1 MSLYTN
7 DEWLESSKFPFCA
20 TLYPFYDCEIKEPHS
35 HEFIE
40 IAYIADGSGT
50 HDYRGHRYPIST
62 GDVLVIEPNIE
73 HSYQSNKNVNLLV
86 YNVLMQPS
94 VLSSELEILF
104 NLTPFI
110 DFFFLEPFL
119 RKYVDFQSFFKL
131 NPHEHIDMLFRL
143 NRILKEFEEKEMGY
157 RITIK
162 TLLIEMFIFL
172 SRCYDRRIH
181 KHMISLTSEEEI
193 IRRICEFIQLH
204 HAEPLTLSQ
213 ICQLCGMS
221 TSAFS
226 SKFKHQ
232 VGQTFVE
239 FRNNT
244 RIKVAKELLLKTD
257 DKIIEI
263 ATKTGFDDLSF
274 FNRTFKQEAGMSPGH
289 FRKKHLAMN

>member
-7 DEWLESSKFPFCA
+7 EEWLESSEFSFCT
-20 TLYPFYDCEIKEPHS
+20 TLYSFYECEIKEPHS

-40 IAYIADGSGT
+40 IAYIAGGSGT
-50 HDYRGHRYPIST
+50 HEYRGHWYPIST

-73 HSYQSNKNVNLLV
+73 HSYQSNKNDNLLV
-86 YNVLMQPS
+86 YNILMQPS
-94 VLSSELEILF
+94 LLSSELEALF
-104 NLTPFI
+104 KVTSFI

-119 RKYVDFQSFFKL
+119 RKYVDFQSFLKL
-131 NPHEHIDMLFRL
+131 NPHEHIDMQFRL

-181 KHMISLTSEEEI
+181 KSMAYLTSEEEI
-193 IRRICEFIQLH
+193 IRRICEFIELH
-204 HAEPLTLSQ
+204 HAQPLTLSQ

-226 SKFKHQ
+226 NKFKQ
-232 VGQTFVE
+232 KVGQTFVE
-239 FRNNT
+239 FRNNI

-274 FNRTFKQEAGMSPGH
+274 FNRTFKQESGMSPGD
-289 FRKKHLAMN
+289 FRKNHLVMK